1 MLSCNL
7 LQISIVWGIAWE
19 SQWLQVSANVGILA
33 GLILVALQMQQSL
46 NLTRVQLEKQEAE
59 AYIATEMDI
68 AGENFAQV
76 WQKSI
81 EQPED
86 LTLAE
91 MRVMEAGLWG
101 HGMMRWVNSYRLYEL
116 GLLDDEEWRIDV
128 GADVPFALGNSYGRA
143 WWEDLKNKPHIAA
156 YIGQELIDHIN
167 SVVESSSPDYVKQN
181 YRRIQQNLKQL

>member
-1 MLSCNL
+1 MGNSVGKL
-7 LQISIVWGIAWE
+7 G
-19 SQWLQVSANVGILA
+19 QWLQVGANVGIIA
-33 GLILVALQMQQSL
+33 GLILVALQMQQSIK
-46 NLTRVQLEKQEAE
+46 LTRVHLEKQEAE

-81 EQPED
+81 EHPED

-101 HGMMRWVNSYRLYEL
+101 HGMIRWVNSYRLYEL

-156 YIGQELIDHIN
+156 FIGQELIDHIN
-167 SVVESSSPDYVKQN
+167 SVIENSSPDYVKEN